1 VSTPPAADPGAE
13 RSLLRD
19 RESVVLLDRKGRS
32 YLRTLK
38 RGGRISVRGAPVP
51 CDDLIG
57 HPEGSTVRTTTGEAL
72 LVLRPTYAQL
82 IPSLPRQAQPIY
94 PKDVGPLLLWGDIQ
108 PGQLV
113 VEVGT
118 GPAALTL
125 ALLRAVGPTGRLVSY
140 ELREDFATMARD
152 NVARFHGEAPN
163 WMVRVADAFEGI
175 VERDVDR
182 MVVDL
187 AEPWRLLDRAAEA
200 LRPGAVLT
208 AFVPTALQVKSH
220 VDALVAH
227 PGYGAVEA
235 FETLLRFWHVGPRS
249 LRPEHRMVAH
259 TGFLVIAR
267 RLADGVETR
276 ARRPSELTPHGP
288 YSTGDSDGYPRIAG
302 STHDDEGG
310 DPPEDLEDD

>member
-1 VSTPPAADPGAE
+1 MSTSPSSGAD
-13 RSLLRD
+13 RSRLRD
-19 RESVVLLDRKGRS
+19 REPVILLDRKGRS

-38 RGGRISVRGAPVP
+38 QGGRVSIRGAPIA
-51 CDDLIG
+51 CDDVIG
-57 HPEGSTVRTTTGEAL
+57 HPEGRSVTTASGERV

-94 PKDVGPLLLWGDIQ
+94 PKDVGPLLLWGDIC

-118 GPAALTL
+118 GPAAVTL
-125 ALLRAVGPTGRLVSY
+125 ALLRAVGPTGTLVSY
-140 ELREDFATMARD
+140 ELREDFAVIARD
-152 NVARFHGEAPN
+152 NVGRFHGPAPN
-163 WMVRVADAFEGI
+163 WTLRQGDAFAGI
-175 VERDVDR
+175 AERDVDR

-187 AEPWRLLDRAAEA
+187 AEPWRLLPQAADA

-208 AFVPTALQVKSH
+208 AFVPTVLQVKQH
-220 VDALVAH
+220 ADALAADAR
-227 PGYGAVEA
+227 YGAVEV
-235 FETLLRFWHVGPRS
+235 FETLQRFWHVGARS

-259 TGFLVIAR
+259 TGFLVVAR
-267 RLADGVETR
+267 RLADIEACDGR
-276 ARRPSELTPHGP
+276 SELTPSGP
-288 YSTGDSDGYPRIAG
+288 YSTEESDGYPRIAG

>member
-1 VSTPPAADPGAE
+1 VSAPRPDDGGCE

-19 RESVVLLDRKGRS
+19 REPVVLLDRKGRT

-38 RGGRISVRGAPVP
+38 RGGRMSVRGAAVP
-51 CDDLIG
+51 CDAVIG
-57 HPEGSTVRTTTGEAL
+57 CLEGSTVCSASGERL

-94 PKDVGPLLLWGDIQ
+94 PKDVGPLLLWGDIC
-108 PGQLV
+108 PGHLV

-140 ELREDFATMARD
+140 ELRDDFAVIARD
-152 NVARFHGEAPN
+152 NVARFHGPSPT
-163 WMVRVADAFEGI
+163 WTLRVANAFDGI
-175 VERDVDR
+175 AERDVDR

-187 AEPWRLLDRAAEA
+187 AEPWQLLDRVAEA
-200 LRPGAVLT
+200 LRPGGVLT

-220 VDALVAH
+220 VDALGAH
-227 PGYGAVEA
+227 ACFGAVEA

-259 TGFLVIAR
+259 TGFLVVAR
-267 RLADGVETR
+267 RLAETLAGR
-276 ARRPSELTPHGP
+276 SELTPPRP
-288 YSTGDSDGYPRIAG
+288 YSTEESDGYPRIAG